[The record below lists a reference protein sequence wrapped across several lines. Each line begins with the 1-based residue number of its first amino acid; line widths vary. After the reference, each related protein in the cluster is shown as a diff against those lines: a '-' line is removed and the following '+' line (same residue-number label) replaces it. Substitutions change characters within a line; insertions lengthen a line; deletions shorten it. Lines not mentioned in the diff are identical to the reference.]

1 MDIHLVCVLVEGEKM
16 LIKNEYASPLG
27 KIEIV
32 ADENSVKGVWF
43 ENQKYYGSKY
53 DLATIAKKE
62 NKVIRQ
68 VWNWLDDYFSGEK
81 PKIDKA
87 LLKPEGTVFQKK
99 VFEIL
104 SEIPYGK
111 TITYK
116 EIANMLADKEAG
128 KKFFARAVGGAVGHN
143 PIAILIP
150 CHRVVGSDGSLT
162 GYAGG
167 IEKKIELLTLEGID
181 L

>member
-1 MDIHLVCVLVEGEKM
+1 M

-68 VWNWLDDYFSGEK
+68 VWNWLDDYFLG
-81 PKIDKA
+81 KI
-87 LLKPEGTVFQKK
+87 G
-99 VFEIL
+99 
-104 SEIPYGK
+104 
-111 TITYK
+111 
-116 EIANMLADKEAG
+116 
-128 KKFFARAVGGAVGHN
+128 RAHV
-143 PIAILIP
+143 
-150 CHRVVGSDGSLT
+150 
-162 GYAGG
+162 
-167 IEKKIELLTLEGID
+167 
-181 L
+181 